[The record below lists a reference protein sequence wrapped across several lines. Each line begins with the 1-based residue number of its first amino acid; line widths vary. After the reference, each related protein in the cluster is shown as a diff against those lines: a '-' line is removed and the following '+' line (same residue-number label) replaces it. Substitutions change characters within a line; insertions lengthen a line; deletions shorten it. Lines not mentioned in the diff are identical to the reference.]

1 MSLGQGANTSLPIW
15 GLFMQKVMNDG
26 TLGVTPEDRFIA
38 PPGVHF
44 NTDCDGSDNDTV
56 TETEDDMNSF
66 FNM

>member
-1 MSLGQGANTSLPIW
+1 
-15 GLFMQKVMNDG
+15 MQKVMNDG

-44 NTDCDGSDNDTV
+44 DTDCDGSDNDTV